1 MMKKLISI
9 LSTITLLLL
18 FLLPFSTVSAA
29 SIPETIDYWVTPK
42 VVHIKNDDLLKSYLA
57 LDYKNNTRQTVY
69 ASKNRYRLNYDS
81 NISISDKSMSVEIIG
96 HVFPDTVANYLPG
109 WLASIIQNHTSVID
123 SGEKSIDRDRWV
135 WDSIAFVLGDYNEVI
150 SETRDG
156 KMKTSQEIVDAIY
169 NQNRMTA
176 PSKLD
181 KDIMLK
187 VVMDIQTNNIDPI
200 LLEAFGKNVVMK

>member
-1 MMKKLISI
+1 M
-9 LSTITLLLL
+9 
-18 FLLPFSTVSAA
+18 PFSTVSAS

-57 LDYKNNTRQTVY
+57 LDYKNNTRQMVY

-123 SGEKSIDRDRWV
+123 SGEKSVDRDRWV
-135 WDSIAFVLGDYNEVI
+135 WDSIAFVLSDYNEVV

-156 KMKTSQEIVDAIY
+156 EAKTNQEIVDAIY

-187 VVMDIQTNNIDPI
+187 VVDDIQTTNIDPI
-200 LLEAFGKNVVMK
+200 LLEAFGANIVMK

>member
-1 MMKKLISI
+1 MKKLISI

-18 FLLPFSTVSAA
+18 LLMPFSTVSAS

-57 LDYKNNTRQTVY
+57 LDYKNNTRQMVY

-123 SGEKSIDRDRWV
+123 SGEKSVDRDRWV
-135 WDSIAFVLGDYNEVI
+135 WDSIAFVLSDYNEVV

-156 KMKTSQEIVDAIY
+156 EAKTNQEIVDAIY

-187 VVMDIQTNNIDPI
+187 VVDDIQTNNIDPI
-200 LLEAFGKNVVMK
+200 LLEAFGANIVMK

>member
-1 MMKKLISI
+1 MKKLISTLLAFVI
-9 LSTITLLLL
+9 VLLLL
-18 FLLPFSTVSAA
+18 MPFSEVLAS

-57 LDYKNNTRQTVY
+57 LDYKNNTRQMVC
-69 ASKNRYRLNYDS
+69 ASKDRYTLNYDS

-109 WLASIIQNHTSVID
+109 WLALIIQNHTSVID

-135 WDSIAFVLGDYNEVI
+135 WDSIAFVLGDYNQITSEARNDEV
-150 SETRDG
+150 
-156 KMKTSQEIVDAIY
+156 KTNQEIVDGIY
-169 NQNRMTA
+169 NQNRMTV
-176 PSKLD
+176 SCKLD

-187 VVMDIQTNNIDPI
+187 VVTDIQNNDVDPI
-200 LLEAFGKNVVMK
+200 LLEVFEG

>member
-18 FLLPFSTVSAA
+18 LLMPFSTVSAA

-57 LDYKNNTRQTVY
+57 LDYKNNTRQMVY

-123 SGEKSIDRDRWV
+123 SGEKSVDRDRWV

-156 KMKTSQEIVDAIY
+156 KAKTNQEIVDAIY

-187 VVMDIQTNNIDPI
+187 VVTDIQTNNIDPI
-200 LLEAFGKNVVMK
+200 LLEAFGANIVMK

>member
-18 FLLPFSTVSAA
+18 LLMPFSTVSAS

-57 LDYKNNTRQTVY
+57 LDYKKNTRQMVY

-123 SGEKSIDRDRWV
+123 SGEKSVDRDRWV

-156 KMKTSQEIVDAIY
+156 EAKTNQEIVDAIY

-187 VVMDIQTNNIDPI
+187 VVDDIQTNNIDPI
-200 LLEAFGKNVVMK
+200 LLEAFGANIVMK